1 MAAYTNQ
8 QLYYALSEL
17 QLINQ
22 RELDAAWRASNN
34 TNIPLASILLRQDL
48 VKDEH
53 LGEIIADLIKL
64 PFIVLSRITIPHDV
78 LTTIPEI
85 VAKKQHIIA
94 FKKDRDGLHV
104 AMSDPSNIQLRD
116 FLAKKTGLPIII
128 HFATTL
134 DIENKAQEY
143 TPDVKEAFETI
154 MHKNV
159 TEAKGAAHTEV
170 PIITIADTI
179 ILYAYQNRASDIHI
193 ESFTDHTLV
202 RFRIDGMLH
211 DVVELPKNLHLHL
224 INRIRVMASLRT
236 DEHQKTQDGKI
247 RWRPANAAAD
257 AEAFDIRVSIVP
269 AIKGEKVVMRLL
281 SERSRQFSL
290 ADLGFSAKDFEKVQ
304 SSYQKPFGMLLTV
317 GPTGSGKTTTI
328 YTIIKLLNKRDVNI
342 MTIEDPVEY
351 DIEGVNA
358 LQVNPKTGFTFATG
372 LRSIVRQDPDV
383 IFVGE
388 IRDEETAG
396 IAVNAAMT
404 GHVVLT
410 TLHANNAATTFPRLT
425 DMKIEPYLIASTT
438 TAVIAQ
444 RLVRNICQ
452 QCRVSKEHSLAEF
465 TGDIPLATLT
475 KYFPPDSQVRL
486 YNGKGCEI
494 CHQTGYA
501 GRIGLFEILVMTEAV
516 RQAIVARKDAST
528 IHQIAVREGMTTML
542 EDGLD
547 KVRQGM
553 TTIEEVTRVMKE

>member
-53 LGEIIADLIKL
+53 LGELIADLIKL
-64 PFIVLSRITIPHDV
+64 SFIVLSRSTIPHDV

-159 TEAKGAAHTEV
+159 TEAKGAAHPEV

-342 MTIEDPVEY
+342 MTIEDP
-351 DIEGVNA
+351 
-358 LQVNPKTGFTFATG
+358 
-372 LRSIVRQDPDV
+372 DV

-486 YNGKGCEI
+486 YHGKGCEI

-542 EDGLD
+542 EDVLD